1 MKVAIALFDRVTALD
16 AIGPYEVLQRVPDFE
31 ITFVGHQAGEV
42 RTENGMLGLTV
53 DATFEDLPT
62 PEVVLVPGG
71 IGTRALLDD
80 DARSWTG
87 SAAPT
92 PPAC

>member
-16 AIGPYEVLQRVPDFE
+16 AIGPYEILQRVPDFE
-31 ITFVGHQAGEV
+31 ITFVGHRPGEV

-53 DATFEDLPT
+53 DATFEEMPT

-71 IGTRALLDD
+71 IGSPGAARRRAR
-80 DARSWTG
+80 AGVGPRR
-87 SAAPT
+87 PRH
-92 PPAC
+92 PAC